1 MFESFIGGPEA
12 AQQTGALKP
21 ASTNNTS
28 PAEAQESFK
37 NALNNAVTEVNDAQV
52 KSNEMTSKLAS
63 GEVENLHE
71 VMVSAEKAGVMLQ
84 TTVEVRNK
92 ALESYQKVMR
102 MQV

>member
-1 MFESFIGGPEA
+1 MFESFIGGPVA
-12 AQQTGALKP
+12 SQQTGAVKNN
-21 ASTNNTS
+21 AGNNTT
-28 PAEAQESFK
+28 PAQAQESFK
-37 NALNNAVTEVNDAQV
+37 NALNDAVTKVNDAQI

-71 VMVSAEKAGVMLQ
+71 VMVAAEKAGVMLQ

-92 ALESYQKVMR
+92 ALDSYQKIMR